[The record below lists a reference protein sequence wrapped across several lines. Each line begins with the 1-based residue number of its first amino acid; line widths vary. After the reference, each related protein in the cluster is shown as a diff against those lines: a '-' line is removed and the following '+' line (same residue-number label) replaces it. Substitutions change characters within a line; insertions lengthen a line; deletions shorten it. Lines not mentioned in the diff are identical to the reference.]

1 MNMLIAKWAL
11 GVVLTAILG
20 LITLPIKAAFRKTKA
35 ALETVAEIKSQVD
48 TAVNNHLHHIQE
60 STNET
65 NHLLRNHTEK
75 TGDLLREQN
84 GDIRELLG
92 YLRGRN

>member
-1 MNMLIAKWAL
+1 MTMLITKWAL
-11 GVVLTAILG
+11 GVLLTALLG
-20 LITLPIKAAFRKTKA
+20 LISWPIKAAFRKTKE

-65 NHLLRNHTEK
+65 NSLLRSHTER
-75 TGDLLREQN
+75 TSELLREQN
-84 GDIRELLG
+84 GDVRELLG
-92 YLRGRN
+92 YLRGRH